1 MLNNNYDTLIFD
13 LDGTLHD
20 SKLLVLKVHEACVTE
35 LHYKISNELF
45 LGLFGKPIHEVR
57 EELSVNLTNDQI
69 SAFLDC
75 YFTKLLEKVNQ
86 GEACLYTGSSEVL
99 DILKETGWKL
109 AICTNVHT
117 PFIKV
122 YREIFNLDKWFS
134 GKNTS
139 IYWSGK
145 SNQENKTKEW
155 MIQQILKE
163 LNSKAAIMV
172 GDRKV
177 DIDAARKNN
186 LTTIGCLYG
195 FGSREELK
203 EADYFLNDIGE
214 LPELLQKIIHKENV
228 KSR

>member
-1 MLNNNYDTLIFD
+1 VNRYYDTLIFD

-20 SKLLVLKVHEACVTE
+20 SKSLVLKVHETCVTKLSFKLSTE
-35 LHYKISNELF
+35 IF

-57 EELSVNLTNDQI
+57 KELSIILTNEQI
-69 SAFLDC
+69 STFLNC
-75 YFTKLLEKVNQ
+75 YFTKLLEIVNQ
-86 GEACLYTGSSEVL
+86 GQTCLFPGSAEVL
-99 DILKETGWKL
+99 NFLKGAGWKL

-134 GKNTS
+134 GDGTS
-139 IYWSGK
+139 FYWSGK
-145 SNQENKTKEW
+145 SEQEDETKEW
-155 MIQQILKE
+155 MIQQILEE

-186 LTTIGCLYG
+186 IASIGCLYG
-195 FGSREELK
+195 FGSRDELK
-203 EADYFLNDIGE
+203 DADYFLNNIRE
-214 LPELLQKIIHKENV
+214 LPALLEKINP
-228 KSR
+228 RG